1 MTNGCAE
8 LALTSHAM
16 TDSPSHDTK
25 NISQRR
31 TLAIALLTL
40 VIFSCGALVGFSIGR
55 GGAAFPAVFQN
66 VEKDSPS
73 FGMVQDVWET
83 LQKEYY
89 VQPLKQTEAVYGAVR
104 GLVGSVNDP
113 YTSFF
118 TPQEAKLFQ
127 DEISGSFEGIG
138 TEIGIKNGKLVIIAP
153 LPDSPAEKAGLAS
166 GDQILSIDGKSTEGF
181 LLDIA
186 VQTIRGAKGTDVK
199 LVVVKEGAT
208 EPKELTITRDAI
220 TVSSV
225 KFSMRS
231 DGIGV
236 MTLSHFGP
244 QTKKES
250 TAAANAFLVQHGKGL
265 IVDLRN
271 NPGGYLDG
279 AVDVT
284 ALFVDSG
291 TLVVSEK
298 YADGR
303 VIRHL
308 TKGGGTLKGIATAVL
323 VDEGTASAA
332 EIVAGA
338 LQDHRKA
345 TVIGEKTF
353 GKGSVQQL
361 QELSDGSNL
370 KITVAHWFTPN
381 DRTIQDTGIEPDEV
395 VPLTS
400 DDHANDRDPQME
412 AAMKALETVAA
423 P

>member
-1 MTNGCAE
+1 
-8 LALTSHAM
+8 M
-16 TDSPSHDTK
+16 TDSLCHHTH
-25 NISQRR
+25 NISRRR
-31 TLAIALLTL
+31 TLVIALFTL
-40 VIFSCGALVGFSIGR
+40 VIFGCGIFVGFSVGR
-55 GGAAFPAVFQN
+55 KGMSFSAIVGLSGKTTVT
-66 VEKDSPS
+66 PS
-73 FGMVQDVWET
+73 FGMVQEVWET

-104 GLVGSVNDP
+104 GMVESLGDP

-118 TPQEAKLFQ
+118 TPQEAQLFQ

-153 LPDSPAEKAGLAS
+153 LPDSPADKAGLAA
-166 GDQILSIDGKSTEGF
+166 GDLILSIDGKSTEGVP
-181 LLDIA
+181 LDIA
-186 VQTIRGAKGTDVK
+186 VQTIRGKKGTNVK
-199 LVVVKEGAT
+199 LGVLKTGEAA
-208 EPKELTITRDAI
+208 PKELTITRDAI
-220 TVSSV
+220 TVNSV
-225 KFSMRS
+225 QFSMRG
-231 DGIGV
+231 DGIGII
-236 MTLSHFGP
+236 TLSYFGP
-244 QTKKES
+244 QTKKEF
-250 TAAANAFLVQHGKGL
+250 TAAANAYLVQHGKGL

-298 YADGR
+298 YTDGR

-308 TKGGGTLKGIATAVL
+308 TKDGGTLKGVPTVVL

-361 QELSDGSNL
+361 QDLPDGSNL
-370 KITVAHWFTPN
+370 KVTVAHWFTPS
-381 DRTIQDTGIEPDEV
+381 DRTIQDTGIAPDTV
-395 VPLTS
+395 APLTS
-400 DDHANDRDPQME
+400 DDFNNNRDPQME
-412 AAMKALETVAA
+412 TALNALKTTVGLQ
-423 P
+423 

>member
-1 MTNGCAE
+1 
-8 LALTSHAM
+8 
-16 TDSPSHDTK
+16 
-25 NISQRR
+25 
-31 TLAIALLTL
+31 
-40 VIFSCGALVGFSIGR
+40 
-55 GGAAFPAVFQN
+55 
-66 VEKDSPS
+66 
-73 FGMVQDVWET
+73 MVQDVWEA

-89 VQPLKQTEAVYGAVR
+89 AQPLKQTEAVYGAVR
-104 GLVGSVNDP
+104 GMVESLGDP

-153 LPDSPAEKAGLAS
+153 LPDSPAEKAGLTS
-166 GDQILSIDGKSTEGF
+166 GDQILSVDGKSTEGVP
-181 LLDIA
+181 LDIA
-186 VQTIRGAKGTDVK
+186 VQSIRGKNGTNVK
-199 LVVVKEGAT
+199 LEVLQTGAT
-208 EPKELTITRDAI
+208 VPKELTITRDSI

-236 MTLSHFGP
+236 MTLSYFGP
-244 QTKKES
+244 QTKKEF
-250 TAAANAFLVQHGKGL
+250 TAAANAYLLQHGKGL

-279 AVDVT
+279 AVDVA

-298 YADGR
+298 YTDGR

-308 TKGGGTLKGIATAVL
+308 TKDGGTLKGIPAVAL
-323 VDEGTASAA
+323 VNKGTASAA

-345 TVIGEKTF
+345 TVIGEETF

-361 QELSDGSNL
+361 QDLSDGSSL

-381 DRTIQDTGIEPDEV
+381 DRTIQDTGITPDAE

-400 DDHANDRDPQME
+400 DDFNTNRDPQMD
-412 AAMKALETVAA
+412 AAVNALKATSGS
-423 P
+423 